1 MITGATT
8 AQLIN
13 GQVLADEVL
22 GEAQQAVAK
31 LSRQPKLVT
40 IMVGDDA
47 AMQYLANKQRMMA
60 QQVGIAFDLCQLPV
74 TTGKTKLVDLINQCN
89 DGEATDAVAILMPP
103 LGNLNP
109 NYILSTLRT
118 DKDANGLHPANVQ
131 SLIDGRQSAPM
142 SPLLKAIRT
151 VLKVTD
157 VELKGKRAV
166 IIARSGEALS
176 RPLTWLLQHRRL
188 TVDLAL
194 PDSDNLGL
202 KTRGADVLIT
212 FSNRPGT
219 ITRAMVKPGA
229 VVIDGGMSWVGP
241 KQWAG
246 DVAPD
251 VGQVASW
258 LTPVP
263 DGIGPVAVAMLMQ
276 NTIQLSR
283 QRQRAC
289 LPNLAGNVSR

>member
-1 MITGATT
+1 
-8 AQLIN
+8 
-13 GQVLADEVL
+13 
-22 GEAQQAVAK
+22 
-31 LSRQPKLVT
+31 
-40 IMVGDDA
+40 
-47 AMQYLANKQRMMA
+47 
-60 QQVGIAFDLCQLPV
+60 
-74 TTGKTKLVDLINQCN
+74 
-89 DGEATDAVAILMPP
+89 
-103 LGNLNP
+103 
-109 NYILSTLRT
+109 
-118 DKDANGLHPANVQ
+118 
-131 SLIDGRQSAPM
+131 M
-142 SPLLKAIRT
+142 SPVHKAIRT